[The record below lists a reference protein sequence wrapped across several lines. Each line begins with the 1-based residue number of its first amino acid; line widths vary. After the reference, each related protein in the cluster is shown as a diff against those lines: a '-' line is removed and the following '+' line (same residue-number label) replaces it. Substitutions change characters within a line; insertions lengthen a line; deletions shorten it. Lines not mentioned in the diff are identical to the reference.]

1 MKQIYDFERAVPPVL
16 TEAMLRKRIEAR
28 TLRRQALLISI
39 GGSLMQLC
47 LLVLS
52 MVLYRFYPLAAMVTV
67 CYVLLSTAG
76 TGIFAVVFWKQR
88 RHLIP

>member
-1 MKQIYDFERAVPPVL
+1 MKQIYDFERAVPPVV

-52 MVLYRFYPLAAMVTV
+52 MVLYRFYPLAAIVTV

-76 TGIFAVVFWKQR
+76 TGIFWKQR